1 MDALILSCGT
11 GGGHNAAGRALQEAL
26 ERRGDRAVFM
36 NPYSLRGQHIV
47 DRVDK
52 VYIAVAQRFPKL
64 FGAVYKLGDLYRH
77 LPWRSPVY
85 YFNRK
90 AARALGDFLKENSF
104 DVILLTHL
112 YPGEMLTVLKDRGM
126 EVPPVLF
133 VSTDYTC
140 IPFTEEVKLDAC
152 VIPHPD
158 LADEFA
164 SYGISRDK
172 LHPLGIPVSAA
183 FRQDVSRQEA
193 RADLGLDQSET
204 YLLVS
209 AGIMGA
215 GVLKKE
221 VKKLLAQWE
230 GKANLIVICGTNDR
244 LYRALEKKY
253 GERVDLLHST
263 NQMPLYLR
271 ACDLYLTKPGGL
283 SSTEAAVAGLPL
295 VHLSPIPG
303 CETRNARFFAQR
315 GLSIPADQAQQAGA
329 LAPDVIRRQ
338 SEVISPTAAEDI
350 CELAHSMAEARVC

>member
-11 GGGHNAAGRALQEAL
+11 GGGHNAAARAIQEEL
-26 ERRGDRAVFM
+26 ERRGDRAVLL
-36 NPYSLRGQHIV
+36 NPYTLRGQRTARRV
-47 DRVDK
+47 DRV
-52 VYIAVAQRFPKL
+52 YISVAQRLPWL

-77 LPWRSPVY
+77 LPFRSPVY

-90 AARALGDFLKENSF
+90 AARALAAYLDNHPF
-104 DVILLTHL
+104 DAIILTHL
-112 YPGEMLTVLKDRGM
+112 FPGEMLAVLRDRG
-126 EVPPVLF
+126 VTTPPVLF
-133 VSTDYTC
+133 VATDYTC
-140 IPFTEEVKLDAC
+140 TPFEEEIWCDAC

-158 LADEFA
+158 LGDEFA

-172 LHPLGIPVSAA
+172 LYPLGIPVSAA
-183 FRQDVSRQEA
+183 FRRDVSRQEA
-193 RADLGLDQSET
+193 RRALGLDQSET

-209 AGIMGA
+209 AGSMGA

-230 GKANLIVICGTNDR
+230 GKGKLIVICGTNDR

-253 GERVDLLHST
+253 GGRVQLLHAT
-263 NQMPLYLR
+263 DQMALYLR
-271 ACDLYLTKPGGL
+271 ACDLYFTKPGGL

-315 GLSIPADQAQQAGA
+315 GLSIPQKQAQQAGD

-338 SEVISPTAAEDI
+338 GQVISPTAAEDI
-350 CELAHSMAEARVC
+350 CALAHSMAEAR